1 MWHVSETLH
10 KLAWLEYRNAQGRE
24 NLLGSECQEPY
35 GRAQPEHPNQ
45 RVLMQWPRLV
55 DLDSNKY
62 LVPRATS
69 AD

>member
-1 MWHVSETLH
+1 MH
-10 KLAWLEYRNAQGRE
+10 KAEKTYWGQSVKSLN
-24 NLLGSECQEPY
+24 

-62 LVPRATS
+62 LAPRATS